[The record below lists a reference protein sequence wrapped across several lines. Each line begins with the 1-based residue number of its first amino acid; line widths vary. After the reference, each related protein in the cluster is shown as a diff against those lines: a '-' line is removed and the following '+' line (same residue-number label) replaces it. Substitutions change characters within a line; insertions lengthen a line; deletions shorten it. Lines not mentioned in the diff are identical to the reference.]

1 MKVNNALMIA
11 IDSENKNNEPPLY
24 NPPNISKYFNNDLFN
39 EINNILEHIRNN
51 LKTDRILIMGDFNAR
66 IGTKNTNTINSLNN
80 TINEKNSQELAEI
93 K

>member
-11 IDSENKNNEPPLY
+11 IDSENKNNEHPLY